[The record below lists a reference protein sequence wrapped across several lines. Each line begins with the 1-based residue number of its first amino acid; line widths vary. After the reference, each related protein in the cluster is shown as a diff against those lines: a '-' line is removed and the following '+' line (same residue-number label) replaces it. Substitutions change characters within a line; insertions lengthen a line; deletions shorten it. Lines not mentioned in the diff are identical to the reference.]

1 MKSKKLTRRNAVSH
15 LTKLII
21 ASSLSSSRANLIF
34 GQTRKN
40 TGLQQ
45 SVLPKSVNIKAQNP
59 GAKILKGLLFPG
71 RDVFLN
77 EYGRLPGEIGV
88 FGIRGSGC
96 EFFFSSASSC
106 GNQDCG
112 NMGFCDTNSCEDQK
126 CGKFSDCDDNNCG
139 KQNKPGEINCR
150 KHKDDIFSAQF
161 LNTIQTDPFIQSL
174 MKELNI
180 KTTRELSGELSKIL
194 IQRRQSI
201 PLKL

>member
-1 MKSKKLTRRNAVSH
+1 MKNKKLTRRDALSH

-21 ASSLSSSRANLIF
+21 ASSLSSSRADLIF
-34 GQTRKN
+34 GQTQKT

-45 SVLPKSVNIKAQNP
+45 SVLPKSVNIKTQNP
-59 GAKILKGLLFPG
+59 DAKIIKGLIFPG
-71 RDVFLN
+71 RDVFMN
-77 EYGRLPGEIGV
+77 EFGRLPGEIGV
-88 FGIRGSGC
+88 FGSRGSGC

-106 GNQDCG
+106 GTQDCG
-112 NMGFCDTNSCEDQK
+112 DMGFCDTNSCEDQK
-126 CGKFSDCDDNNCG
+126 CGKYSNCVDNDCG
-139 KQNKPGEINCR
+139 KQSKLTSFNCSTNNQ
-150 KHKDDIFSAQF
+150 DIFSAQF

-201 PLKL
+201 PLK